1 MIHVSLELSHVINEY
16 IILEHVMS
24 ILLEGSVYYLGIL
37 HLITSHIINN
47 FKTGGITTVSAMPR
61 TIEMSKNMGIFVP
74 KKMLINTCVKMPI
87 GFTNI
92 TSSTARTHKLV
103 NNT

>member
-1 MIHVSLELSHVINEY
+1 MLNLFVEFGVQPFDMKTLPNFKLREGLS
-16 IILEHVMS
+16 
-24 ILLEGSVYYLGIL
+24 
-37 HLITSHIINN
+37 IINN
-47 FKTGGITTVSAMPR
+47 FKTGGIATVTAMPR

-92 TSSTARTHKLV
+92 TSSTARTRKLV